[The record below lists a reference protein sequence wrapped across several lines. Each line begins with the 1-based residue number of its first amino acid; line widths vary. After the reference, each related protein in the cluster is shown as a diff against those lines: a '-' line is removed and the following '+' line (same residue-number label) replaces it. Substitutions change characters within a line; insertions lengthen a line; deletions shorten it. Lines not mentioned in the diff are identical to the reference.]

1 MAGEARRTGVYF
13 THPSSLE
20 HDPRVLMPGHPDT
33 PDRMLALER
42 MLASERRLGWERREA
57 PAADRATLELVHSA
71 RLVEQIEQL
80 SLGGGGAID
89 ADTLVGPPSYR
100 AALHAAGGA
109 CELARVLLAGE
120 TPLGC
125 SMLRPSGHHA
135 EPDRAMGFCLFDN
148 VAVAAALAIAELGAE
163 RVFVLDWDVHHGNGT
178 AEAFRT
184 RSDVLF
190 ASIHQSPLYPGSG
203 PLGDVGSGD
212 GEGYTIN
219 LPVPPGSREELWLSL
234 VEHVVVPAA
243 RAFAPELVLVSAGF
257 DAHRADP
264 LAGCLLETSSFGE
277 LARHVRDL
285 ALACGAPLGIV
296 LEGGYE
302 PVSLAQSVRE
312 TMLALGDELAPRSAP
327 AELRETAAAIA
338 QLQRY
343 WPL

>member
-42 MLASERRLGWERREA
+42 MLATERRLGWKRREA

-71 RLVEQIEQL
+71 RLIEQIEQL

-89 ADTLVGPPSYR
+89 ADTLVCPPSYR

-120 TPLGC
+120 TPLGF

-148 VAVAAALAIAELGAE
+148 VAIAAALAIAELGAE

-203 PLGDVGSGD
+203 PLRDVGSGA
-212 GEGYTIN
+212 GEGYTLN
-219 LPVPPGSREELWLSL
+219 LPVPPGSEEELWLSL
-234 VEHVVVPAA
+234 IEHVVVPAA
-243 RAFAPELVLVSAGF
+243 RAFAPDLVLVSAGF

-264 LAGCLLETSSFGE
+264 LAGCLLQTSSFGE

-285 ALACGAPLGIV
+285 AIDCGAPLGLV

-312 TMLALGDELAPRSAP
+312 TMLALGDAQPPRGAP